1 MKICLCANR
10 FPPNVVGGAEIVVR
24 DLAVALRDRG
34 HDVSILTLSDA
45 RTSKRRVFDGLP
57 VNAMPNLNVYNQ
69 FAPGPR
75 HWLGKALFAA
85 VDIFNPLVFLCA
97 WRELK
102 SLGAEVL
109 CTNNIKGIGPAIWLA
124 ARVLRIPVVHV
135 MHDYWLICPAST
147 RFANGRA
154 CDGACGAC
162 RRLSAPKARLS
173 RMVGHAVA
181 VSDFVMARHR
191 EQRFFPGAM
200 QTVIRNPVAPIGAG
214 HATEPARPR
223 TPFRVGFIGR
233 IDATK
238 GIREFFASV
247 AYASRI
253 APAIEVHVAG
263 RDPDGMLPAL
273 MREYPGLSVVA
284 HGFVSAPDFYR
295 SVDLVAVTSM
305 WDEPFGVVAIE
316 PWAFF
321 KPTVA
326 FASGGLTEVF
336 AELPELLVARGDCDA
351 LGALIG
357 RLATDE
363 AWYLQVARRC
373 HAQREAFGQAR
384 QVGQFEQVLQAA
396 IAGRNENGCVT
407 RKREAQR
414 DA

>member
-24 DLAVALRDRG
+24 DLAVALRERG
-34 HDVSILTLSDA
+34 HDVAILTLSDTRA
-45 RTSKRRVFDGLP
+45 AKRAVIDGLA
-57 VNAMPNLNVYNQ
+57 VSAFPNLNVYNQ
-69 FAPGPR
+69 FAAESR
-75 HWLGKALFAA
+75 HWLKKAVFAA
-85 VDIFNPLVFLCA
+85 VDIFNPLVFLFA

-102 SLGAEVL
+102 SMGAEVL
-109 CTNNIKGIGPAIWLA
+109 CTNNIKGIGPAIWFA

-135 MHDYWLICPAST
+135 MHDYWLVCPAST

-162 RRLSAPKARLS
+162 RRISAPKAWLS
-173 RMVGHAVA
+173 RMVDHAVA

-191 EQRFFPGAM
+191 EQHFFPGAM
-200 QTVIRNPVAPIGAG
+200 QTVIHNPVASIGAE
-214 HATEPARPR
+214 HMTEPARPH

-238 GIREFFASV
+238 GIREFFTSV
-247 AYASRI
+247 AHACRI
-253 APAIEVHVAG
+253 APEIEIHVAG
-263 RDPDGMLPAL
+263 RDHDAMLPVL
-273 MREYPGLSVVA
+273 MREFPGLAVVR
-284 HGFVSAPDFYR
+284 HGFVSAPDFYQ

-326 FASGGLTEVF
+326 FASGGLAEVF
-336 AELPELLVARGDCDA
+336 AALPDLIVARGDCDA

-363 AWYLQVARRC
+363 GWYLEVARRC
-373 HAQREAFGQAR
+373 HAQRAAFGQVR
-384 QVGQFEQVLQAA
+384 QVGQFEQILQSALD
-396 IAGRNENGCVT
+396 GRNGRGRAS
-407 RKREAQR
+407 RKGEARR